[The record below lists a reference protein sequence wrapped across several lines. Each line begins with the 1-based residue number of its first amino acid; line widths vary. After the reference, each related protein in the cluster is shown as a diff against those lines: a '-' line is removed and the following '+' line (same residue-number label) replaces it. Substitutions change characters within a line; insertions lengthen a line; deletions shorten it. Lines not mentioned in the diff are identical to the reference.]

1 MRKTTVARCLLFLG
15 IAGLAGCANS
25 DYAQSRKTREGVTI
39 NGSQFAPAEENDQNA
54 FGRESDG
61 LSTNPKTKPS
71 KEDLGEAGKLC
82 SNKSSLTGDP
92 VGVDAFVNE
101 VVDVKFVL
109 EGVEKTLKGCDA
121 DGLESKRLGGRRV
134 VIVLER
140 PDGADGVIDFISSS
154 GNKVISK
161 TATKIIA
168 NTDTNGEVH
177 VRLYTGSMYSNN
189 NAMYYIN
196 AWQADVEM
204 AAIDVK
210 IKKLPQ
216 KSDGDFFEGSKD
228 TANDLTPPPGYSK
241 IESNKA
247 FVEIVNEDPLK
258 QELFV
263 KGRKRLRVK
272 LLGAETATSDAL
284 EPVDSEGICWK
295 FVSKRESSPEVLD
308 GNSASVD
315 RVMGSDSGDQAGC
328 SKTDTKGN
336 FWVEIS
342 TGAYYNERYFLNFF
356 HPKATPISYQIDTFI
371 APDTLGE
378 QGNDAEITTTVG
390 DSDKDKIDI
399 GGFDEGVFNE
409 KDTKTLIDNIFGKDS
424 SQEPRKSI
432 DEQCYL
438 SQDDCQKIC
447 TNEPK
452 PKCDEKPSF
461 VCRFVKQPNGTW
473 AIVRCDGTHVKADLD
488 GDCNC
493 DDADYKPD
501 LKCSLPSLPEDETCK
516 KGDCKGSG
524 KACLDNIN
532 VVLDKGKDGK
542 TIENK
547 GVDTDGDGKVD
558 VAPDECAAAN
568 PPSNCTTAEY
578 RFVWSD
584 DIKQHFYNQKLSTP
598 IGEEFPV
605 YVKARNK
612 ITSAPNPNEI
622 PGVTATLIRGSYPSN
637 DAMLRVGSK
646 DVENMAF
653 TIKAEKEETLNFW
666 SGKAF
671 GALYYI
677 QLRHNDV
684 LPANIPIATSNVINM
699 PCGEGDS
706 PDDSVLKEGGEAVTP
721 PSDMGKPD
729 PNLGHCTLFVDPDE
743 VEQVKNANGDALL
756 TMTTG
761 ALESNKSLTTSSI
774 ETPIARTLVLNAALV
789 CDRGSDRPSVVK
801 NVKTYWKLTRGKST
815 YNNGTLLSTVK
826 ATDYTGVASSQF
838 YAGTGYGA
846 TYYVSVFHPNA
857 TQDASCKKDCKT
869 RPAVFEIKVNDSK
882 GSIPGPSEKDDP
894 ILPGDT
900 TGTDK
905 DGNKGICC
913 NSDTVENHDK
923 NVKEGESPI
932 CDPNP
937 CTEEA
942 VNCNDAL
949 KRTYI
954 YCDKD
959 KGTETHG
966 EKPDVNKSLPTVACN
981 VADFPDC
988 LKDSGE
994 CRDFAGNVIGEDDG
1008 DPTKKFVAGCML
1020 LSFEG
1025 DDPLRSYI
1033 GTLQSVKVKLQ
1044 QRTLNGIESVADTV
1058 YVTANKAPEA
1068 DGAFTSDK
1076 QRTSSKH
1083 GTTVFFFKTGSVITS
1098 YKLSVS
1104 HPNYVDDTGLM
1115 IPVSK
1120 MLHIVDK
1127 SLLEAGKSDKNI
1139 LKLSTDASDN
1149 GDVFYYVLSND
1160 YNKCDNRF
1168 AYKEKPEAKT
1178 ACEIAQV
1185 PAAWK
1190 SVKFKNKDG
1199 SFSSIKQEMCQRN
1212 ASEGVAEVQVPNHT
1226 SRYMVY
1232 AVRFNGNTPM
1242 QYGCVDNLYLDK
1254 PVCEKVDRE
1263 VDGVVV
1269 LDKNGDPIKDDVCTS
1284 TLDVNVTME
1293 DIPKIIDDRY
1303 EIESLMDLGPLIE
1316 IPKGCKVENGK
1327 LVAPDQCVA
1336 GNSAGDINCFL
1347 CKIQGFY
1354 NYYIGQN
1361 PGEKIVSQIEKFFL
1375 PKELLENP
1383 GENEGCM
1390 SIYGFGNFVG
1400 NKDVLDESGKPKID
1414 DKTGKPI
1421 KENACKP
1428 NGSFYSD
1435 ISSTAHQ
1442 QCCIEKECFS
1452 FNPKNYDGGIFNSS
1466 GECRPAYNENTCT
1479 NCMEHFKGK
1488 DITVKRIYKNSD
1500 CICGKVYHWTAGKDR
1515 CDTCFKFGD
1524 KARVLLVS
1532 LLTKLVNKAFT
1543 KVALEDNMC
1552 KLIDSVQFIKLK
1564 GTIDFDRK
1572 AGLNN
1577 MATTLRFTGGQLPY
1591 LNEDIDIGPTVK
1603 GTATGASLGTD
1614 TVIIPSMALQLSY
1627 GQLVMSLIGRLLPE
1641 GAIDEKTYEIE
1652 LGSIVKCSTLFG
1664 LKNGL
1669 KIPLTSIKI
1678 DASVIDA
1685 LCATALKGLDTK
1697 INGLAEQQYLS
1708 LHMNLAGSGKLTSSA
1723 STCDDGQGL
1732 CAHGIENGLWSGR
1745 GKLKSTEVAMSGLWV
1760 AAKEGRTMPELSY
1773 GDKSVEEFMAEHSV
1787 CRKLLSEAESEPLG
1801 DYPTNKDCLG
1811 GSFDNPNARIS
1822 NHKCSDEKCNQL
1834 GIVVCKD
1841 KQLNALYAN
1850 ASAAEII
1857 KAANDDCKPHAS
1869 DQKDECKMNPEI
1881 VNWGKGVTNEECIK
1895 SYTDACKDNP
1905 SIVVVENGTDV
1916 NYNTEACECEA
1927 DSSCKEG
1934 DGTVCVVDGD
1944 VTYKC
1949 TKSQLSQC
1957 INKACT
1963 GQCNEPGC
1971 IMNSEVKA
1979 CKDTEDSE
1987 VVEKP
1992 QQAVAIWD
2000 FSGIAKTS
2008 EILTKMEHPKN
2019 TEGNDETGL
2028 TLSYSNPDC
2037 GEDNPKAATLKLV
2050 QGKDGK
2056 LGAVGT
2062 DAFVSHC
2069 DSNMKEDYRA
2079 GTFVI
2084 KGSITGKMITKV
2096 TFNVMGA
2103 GREISY
2109 GKGSAPSESSTKF
2122 ISSDTL
2128 WENKEVVFETP
2139 VSSLDMHIAPIGNGD
2154 VGMKAMRLDDI
2165 IVYAQ

>member
-1 MRKTTVARCLLFLG
+1 MRKTTVARGLLFLG

-39 NGSQFAPAEENDQNA
+39 NGSQFAPAEVNDQNA

-61 LSTNPKTKPS
+61 LSSNPKTKPS

-82 SNKSSLTGDP
+82 ADKSSLTGDP
-92 VGVDAFVNE
+92 DKVEAFVNE

-109 EGVEKTLKGCDA
+109 KGVEKSVGCDTNEPE
-121 DGLESKRLGGRRV
+121 GLQGVRV

-140 PDGADGVIDFISSS
+140 PEGADGVIDIVDSDL
-154 GNKVISK
+154 NPVEKK
-161 TATKIIA
+161 TATKIVTE
-168 NTDTNGEVH
+168 TDTNGEVH
-177 VRLYTGSMYSNN
+177 VRLYTGSMYSK

-228 TANDLTPPPGYSK
+228 TANDLTPPPGYSD
-241 IESNKA
+241 IVSGKA

-263 KGRKRLRVK
+263 GGKKRLRVK
-272 LLGAETATSDAL
+272 LLGAAEATSKTFSEAAN
-284 EPVDSEGICWK
+284 EGICWK
-295 FVSKRESSPEVLD
+295 FVSKRVKSSGNLE
-308 GNSASVD
+308 GNSARAVE
-315 RVMGSDSGDQAGC
+315 VMDGEIKDQAGC
-328 SKTDTKGN
+328 SKTDATGA

-356 HPKATPISYQIDTFI
+356 HPKATPVSYQIDTFI

-378 QGNDAEITTTVG
+378 QGNDAEITTAVG
-390 DSDKDKIDI
+390 GKDKFEN
-399 GGFDEGVFNE
+399 FDKGEFNAE
-409 KDTKTLIDNIFGKDS
+409 DTKSLIDKIFGTDGCS
-424 SQEPRKSI
+424 EPVRSI
-432 DEQCYL
+432 YEQCYDPQCTFNCL
-438 SQDDCQKIC
+438 DGLGEAKCPENGFIC
-447 TNEPK
+447 TFKKNP
-452 PKCDEKPSF
+452 D
-461 VCRFVKQPNGTW
+461 GTW
-473 AIVRCDGTHVKADLD
+473 SIIGKDDKPVKADLD

-493 DDADYKPD
+493 NDADYKPD
-501 LKCSLPSLPEDETCK
+501 LKCSLPEKVTCSD
-516 KGDCKGSG
+516 GVCKGSG

-532 VVLDKGKDGK
+532 VVLDKGKDKDGNDA
-542 TIENK
+542 IVNK

-558 VAPDECAAAN
+558 VAPDECALTPHPASCDAD
-568 PPSNCTTAEY
+568 Y

-584 DIKQHFYNQKLSTP
+584 DVQQHFYNQKLSTP

-605 YVKARNK
+605 YVKTRDK
-612 ITSAPNPNEI
+612 TTSATNTSNVT
-622 PGVTATLIRGSYPSN
+622 GVTATLKRGSYPSN
-637 DAMLRVGSK
+637 DAMLRLGSK

-653 TIKAEKEETLNFW
+653 SIDNGEPAPINFW

-677 QLRHNDV
+677 QLRHDEV
-684 LPANIPIATSNVINM
+684 MPANIPIATSNVINM
-699 PCGEGDS
+699 PSGEGDS
-706 PDDSVLKEGGEAVTP
+706 PDDSVLKDGGEAVTP

-743 VEQVKNANGDALL
+743 VEKVKNSNGEALL
-756 TMTTG
+756 SMTER

-789 CDRGSDRPSVVK
+789 CNRGTDHPSVVK

-857 TQDASCKKDCKT
+857 TQDASCKKDCKV

-913 NSDTVENHDK
+913 NTDNA
-923 NVKEGESPI
+923 ESLGV
-932 CDPNP
+932 CKPNP

-966 EKPDVNKSLPTVACN
+966 EKPDVNKSLPTVACD
-981 VADFPDC
+981 VAKYPAC
-988 LKDSGE
+988 LKDTGE
-994 CRDFAGNVIGEDDG
+994 CRDFAGNLVGEG
-1008 DPTKKFVAGCML
+1008 KKEDKFIAGCML

-1044 QRTLNGIESVADTV
+1044 QRTPNGIESVADTV
-1058 YVTANKAPEA
+1058 YVTVNKAPEA

-1104 HPNYVDDTGLM
+1104 HPNYIDDTGLM

-1488 DITVKRIYKNSD
+1488 YITVKRIYKNSD

-1524 KARVLLVS
+1524 KARNLLVS

-1801 DYPTNKDCLG
+1801 NYPTNKDCLG

-2109 GKGSAPSESSTKF
+2109 GKGSAPSESSTTF

-2128 WENKEVVFETP
+2128 WENKEVVFEKPEST
-2139 VSSLDMHIAPIGNGD
+2139 LNMHIAPIGNGD

>member
-1 MRKTTVARCLLFLG
+1 MRKTTVARGLLFLG

-109 EGVEKTLKGCDA
+109 EGVEKTLKGCDSE
-121 DGLESKRLGGRRV
+121 DLKSKPLAGRRV

-140 PDGADGVIDFISSS
+140 PDGADGVIDFISDP

-168 NTDTNGEVH
+168 NTDKNGEVH
-177 VRLYTGSMYSNN
+177 VRLYTGSMYSKNP
-189 NAMYYIN
+189 MYYIN

-204 AAIDVK
+204 AAIEVN

-263 KGRKRLRVK
+263 DGRKRLRVK

-295 FVSKRESSPEVLD
+295 FVSKRESSPGVLD
-308 GNSASVD
+308 GNLASVEK
-315 RVMGSDSGDQAGC
+315 VMGSDGGDQAGC
-328 SKTDTKGN
+328 SNTDANGN

-390 DSDKDKIDI
+390 GKDKIDS
-399 GGFDEGVFNE
+399 FDQGEFSE
-409 KDTKTLIDNIFGKDS
+409 KETKDLIDKIFGTDACT
-424 SQEPRKSI
+424 EPVRSI
-432 DEQCYL
+432 YEQCYDPQCTFNCKNGL
-438 SQDDCQKIC
+438 GTADCSKSDFKC
-447 TNEPK
+447 T
-452 PKCDEKPSF
+452 
-461 VCRFVKQPNGTW
+461 FVKNPDGTW
-473 AIVRCDGTHVKADLD
+473 SIIDENKNHVKADLD

-493 DDADYKPD
+493 NDANYTPD
-501 LKCSLPSLPEDETCK
+501 LKCSLPESVKCGEDVCK
-516 KGDCKGSG
+516 SSG

-532 VVLDKGKDGK
+532 VVLDKGKDDKGND
-542 TIENK
+542 TIVNK

-558 VAPDECAAAN
+558 VAPDECAATDPL
-568 PPSNCTTAEY
+568 PPECKSEY

-637 DAMLRVGSK
+637 DAMLRLGSK

-653 TIKAEKEETLNFW
+653 SIDAGKEATLNFW

-677 QLRHNDV
+677 QLRHDDV
-684 LPANIPIATSNVINM
+684 MPANIPIATSNVINM
-699 PCGEGDS
+699 PSGEGDS

-913 NSDTVENHDK
+913 NTANA
-923 NVKEGESPI
+923 ESLGV

-1127 SLLEAGKSDKNI
+1127 SLLETKPADINLI
-1139 LKLSTDASDN
+1139 RLSVDGAETD
-1149 GDVFYYVLSND
+1149 GDVEKKVVYHVISSD
-1160 YNKCDNRF
+1160 YNKCDSKF
-1168 AYKEKPEAKT
+1168 ALNTRDGVQKNCEA
-1178 ACEIAQV
+1178 AQGPTSWSDPKKNNGVQKKSMCAVDGDLSTSMTVNV
-1185 PAAWK
+1185 PD
-1190 SVKFKNKDG
+1190 S
-1199 SFSSIKQEMCQRN
+1199 Q
-1212 ASEGVAEVQVPNHT
+1212 
-1226 SRYMVY
+1226 SRYMAY
-1232 AVRFNGNTPM
+1232 AVQYNSKGTPIK
-1242 QYGCVDNLYLDK
+1242 YGCVDNQYLNPRK
-1254 PVCEKVDRE
+1254 CTEE
-1263 VDGVVV
+1263 G
-1269 LDKNGDPIKDDVCTS
+1269 KDDDGNDICEEYTAELGI
-1284 TLDVNVTME
+1284 TIPLN
-1293 DIPKIIDDRY
+1293 DIPYVLRPEYNIKSLID
-1303 EIESLMDLGPLIE
+1303 IGPLIE
-1316 IPKGCKVENGK
+1316 VPDSCDPKNDKSIGCVLRQIKNLYNQYLSDDPGEKVLFALEKYFFPVEMFDDVFSAEQLSSVDKKTDGCLGVKGFGKTSSGCKDANGNLVADLRTTATMKCCDKDGKTESACKDPDVKDKTCKDPRYAYSTPFYGSSSCACAKIYHYTAGQSEKCPTCNKLGGK
-1327 LVAPDQCVA
+1327 LRPLVLKGLKALINSGFKKANLEDNLCKVVDSIQYIELQGNA
-1336 GNSAGDINCFL
+1336 SFNTKNGNSAIGVTMLFNGV
-1347 CKIQGFY
+1347 KIPY
-1354 NYYIGQN
+1354 AN
-1361 PGEKIVSQIEKFFL
+1361 IEATF
-1375 PKELLENP
+1375 
-1383 GENEGCM
+1383 EG
-1390 SIYGFGNFVG
+1390 GRV
-1400 NKDVLDESGKPKID
+1400 
-1414 DKTGKPI
+1414 I
-1421 KENACKP
+1421 K
-1428 NGSFYSD
+1428 G
-1435 ISSTAHQ
+1435 TTQ
-1442 QCCIEKECFS
+1442 
-1452 FNPKNYDGGIFNSS
+1452 
-1466 GECRPAYNENTCT
+1466 
-1479 NCMEHFKGK
+1479 
-1488 DITVKRIYKNSD
+1488 
-1500 CICGKVYHWTAGKDR
+1500 
-1515 CDTCFKFGD
+1515 
-1524 KARVLLVS
+1524 KA
-1532 LLTKLVNKAFT
+1532 LLTPETNSLMIP
-1543 KVALEDNMC
+1543 DM
-1552 KLIDSVQFIKLK
+1552 
-1564 GTIDFDRK
+1564 
-1572 AGLNN
+1572 GL
-1577 MATTLRFTGGQLPY
+1577 T
-1591 LNEDIDIGPTVK
+1591 
-1603 GTATGASLGTD
+1603 
-1614 TVIIPSMALQLSY
+1614 LSY
-1627 GQLVMSLIGRLLPE
+1627 GELVLDIFGKLIPDAVEDGKLKLNGIINCGKLLGIKESGIKIP
-1641 GAIDEKTYEIE
+1641 IVNMTITPDEINFVC
-1652 LGSIVKCSTLFG
+1652 GIG
-1664 LKNGL
+1664 LKF
-1669 KIPLTSIKI
+1669 
-1678 DASVIDA
+1678 
-1685 LCATALKGLDTK
+1685 LDDK
-1697 INGLAEQQYLS
+1697 VVDFAEQQFINTNLNLS
-1708 LHMNLAGSGKLTSSA
+1708 GSAELAN
-1723 STCDDGQGL
+1723 DGCSDSVNGACYSDSL
-1732 CAHGIENGLWSGR
+1732 KNGLWSGK
-1745 GKLKSTEVAMSGLWV
+1745 GSMSGKQ
-1760 AAKEGRTMPELSY
+1760 AAITGVWAAGKTKDSVPELTY
-1773 GDKSVEEFMAEHSV
+1773 GDKTLDAYMAEHSV
-1787 CRKLLSEAESEPLG
+1787 CRKVLSKDEDKIET
-1801 DYPTNKDCLG
+1801 TNQACLG
-1811 GSFDNPNARIS
+1811 GSFDNPAGRVS
-1822 NHKCSDEKCNQL
+1822 NNKCSNDACKGQD
-1834 GIVVCKD
+1834 GIVVCTKEGAF
-1841 KQLNALYAN
+1841 NALYAS

-1857 KAANDDCKPHAS
+1857 KAANKACLGKTQGP
-1869 DQKDECKMNPEI
+1869 CTTNPEI
-1881 VNWGKGVTNEECIK
+1881 INGGNGLTNEDCIDHY
-1895 SYTDACKDNP
+1895 SEYEEQCKNNP
-1905 SIVVVENGTDV
+1905 SIAVGADETGKIDYIVANCCDLLDDDQSKCSSSTHDCVLDKTDG
-1916 NYNTEACECEA
+1916 NTYLCDKNWKQTC
-1927 DSSCKEG
+1927 STRLCS
-1934 DGTVCVVDGD
+1934 
-1944 VTYKC
+1944 
-1949 TKSQLSQC
+1949 
-1957 INKACT
+1957 
-1963 GQCNEPGC
+1963 GQCNTPAC
-1971 IMNSEVKA
+1971 VMNSEVTN
-1979 CKDTEDSE
+1979 CKDVDDSGNE
-1987 VVEKP
+1987 VVAPKP
-1992 QQAVAIWD
+1992 AVIVASWRFD
-2000 FSGIAKTS
+2000 GVSKTNKLD
-2008 EILTKMEHPKN
+2008 EAMENATYEGAN
-2019 TEGNDETGL
+2019 TG
-2028 TLSYSNPDC
+2028 
-2037 GEDNPKAATLKLV
+2037 TLKLTFENPCTEKASYKLV
-2050 QGKDGK
+2050 TGSDGA
-2056 LGAVGT
+2056 LGAIGT
-2062 DAFVSHC
+2062 DANASDC
-2069 DSNMKEDYRA
+2069 KQSSDLK
-2079 GTFVI
+2079 
-2084 KGSITGKMITKV
+2084 KGYLKISGNVDKMEITRV
-2096 TFNVMGA
+2096 TFNVMGV
-2103 GREISY
+2103 GRKIVFGEGDKIEQTSNLTATSDAAWQNMSIDIED
-2109 GKGSAPSESSTKF
+2109 GKN
-2122 ISSDTL
+2122 L
-2128 WENKEVVFETP
+2128 NVY
-2139 VSSLDMHIAPIGNGD
+2139 IAPAFD
-2154 VGMKAMRLDDI
+2154 TKTQETFDKLMRIDDI
-2165 IVYAQ
+2165 VIYARESTTEPTPTPTPTPTPAEEGDNEPVGY

>member
-1 MRKTTVARCLLFLG
+1 MRKTTVARGLLFLG

-109 EGVEKTLKGCDA
+109 EGVEKTLKGCDSEE
-121 DGLESKRLGGRRV
+121 LKSRPLGGRRV

-140 PDGADGVIDFISSS
+140 PDGADGVIDFISDP

-177 VRLYTGSMYSNN
+177 VRLYTGSMYSKNP
-189 NAMYYIN
+189 MYYIN

-204 AAIDVK
+204 AAIEVN
-210 IKKLPQ
+210 INKLPQ

-263 KGRKRLRVK
+263 DGRKRLRVK

-295 FVSKRESSPEVLD
+295 FVSKRESSPGVLD

-315 RVMGSDSGDQAGC
+315 KVMGSDSGDQAGC

-390 DSDKDKIDI
+390 GKDKIDS
-399 GGFDEGVFNE
+399 FDQGEFSE
-409 KDTKTLIDNIFGKDS
+409 KETKDLIDKIFGTDACT
-424 SQEPRKSI
+424 EPVRSI
-432 DEQCYL
+432 YEQCYDPQCTFNCKNGL
-438 SQDDCQKIC
+438 GTADCSKSDFKC
-447 TNEPK
+447 T
-452 PKCDEKPSF
+452 
-461 VCRFVKQPNGTW
+461 FVKNPDGTW
-473 AIVRCDGTHVKADLD
+473 SIIDENKNHVKADLD

-501 LKCSLPSLPEDETCK
+501 LKCSLPSLSEDKTCK
-516 KGDCKGSG
+516 KGDCKSSG
-524 KACLDNIN
+524 KPCLDNIN
-532 VVLDKGKDGK
+532 VVLDKGKDDKGND
-542 TIENK
+542 TIVNK

-558 VAPDECAAAN
+558 VAPDECAATDPL
-568 PPSNCTTAEY
+568 PPECKSEY

-584 DIKQHFYNQKLSTP
+584 DSKQHFYNQKLSTP

-653 TIKAEKEETLNFW
+653 TIDAGKEATLNFW

-677 QLRHNDV
+677 QLRHKDV
-684 LPANIPIATSNVINM
+684 MPANIPIATSNVINM
-699 PCGEGDS
+699 PSGEGDS
-706 PDDSVLKEGGEAVTP
+706 PDDSVLKDGGEAVTP

-756 TMTTG
+756 TMTDE
-761 ALESNKSLTTSSI
+761 ALKNNQSLTTSSI

-913 NSDTVENHDK
+913 NTANA
-923 NVKEGESPI
+923 ESLGV

-1127 SLLEAGKSDKNI
+1127 SLLETKPADINLI
-1139 LKLSTDASDN
+1139 RLSVDGAETD
-1149 GDVFYYVLSND
+1149 GDVEKKVVYHVISSD
-1160 YNKCDNRF
+1160 YNKCDSKF
-1168 AYKEKPEAKT
+1168 ALNTRDGVQKNCEA
-1178 ACEIAQV
+1178 AQGPTSWSDPKKNNGVQKKSMCAVDGDLSTSMTVNV
-1185 PAAWK
+1185 PD
-1190 SVKFKNKDG
+1190 S
-1199 SFSSIKQEMCQRN
+1199 Q
-1212 ASEGVAEVQVPNHT
+1212 
-1226 SRYMVY
+1226 SRYMAY
-1232 AVRFNGNTPM
+1232 AVQYNSKGTPIK
-1242 QYGCVDNLYLDK
+1242 YGCVDNQYLNPRK
-1254 PVCEKVDRE
+1254 CTEE
-1263 VDGVVV
+1263 G
-1269 LDKNGDPIKDDVCTS
+1269 KDDDGNDICEEYTAE
-1284 TLDVNVTME
+1284 LDITIPLN
-1293 DIPKIIDDRY
+1293 DIPYVLRPEYNIKSLID
-1303 EIESLMDLGPLIE
+1303 IGPLIE
-1316 IPKGCKVENGK
+1316 VPDSCDPKNDKSIGCVLRQIKN
-1327 LVAPDQCVA
+1327 L
-1336 GNSAGDINCFL
+1336 
-1347 CKIQGFY
+1347 Y
-1354 NYYIGQN
+1354 NQYLSDD
-1361 PGEKIVSQIEKFFL
+1361 PGEKVLFALEKYFFPVEMFDDVFSAEQL
-1375 PKELLENP
+1375 SSVDKKTD
-1383 GENEGCM
+1383 GCLGVK
-1390 SIYGFGNFVG
+1390 GFGKTSSGCKDANG
-1400 NKDVLDESGKPKID
+1400 NLVADLQTTAVIKCCGEK
-1414 DKTGKPI
+1414 KT
-1421 KENACKP
+1421 ENACKKP
-1428 NGSFYSD
+1428 DS
-1435 ISSTAHQ
+1435 Q
-1442 QCCIEKECFS
+1442 K
-1452 FNPKNYDGGIFNSS
+1452 
-1466 GECRPAYNENTCT
+1466 NTCSET
-1479 NCMEHFKGK
+1479 GYLNSTPFYGSSSCACAK
-1488 DITVKRIYKNSD
+1488 IYH
-1500 CICGKVYHWTAGKDR
+1500 YTAGQSEK
-1515 CDTCFKFGD
+1515 CPTCNKLGGKLRPLVLKGLKALINSGFK
-1524 KARVLLVS
+1524 KA
-1532 LLTKLVNKAFT
+1532 N
-1543 KVALEDNMC
+1543 LEDNLC
-1552 KLIDSVQFIKLK
+1552 KVVDSIQYIELQGNASFNTKNGNSAIGVTMLFNGVKIPYANIEATFEGGRVIK
-1564 GTIDFDRK
+1564 GTTQK
-1572 AGLNN
+1572 ALLTPETNSLMIPDMGL
-1577 MATTLRFTGGQLPY
+1577 T
-1591 LNEDIDIGPTVK
+1591 
-1603 GTATGASLGTD
+1603 
-1614 TVIIPSMALQLSY
+1614 LSY
-1627 GQLVMSLIGRLLPE
+1627 GELVLDIFGKLVPGAVEDGKLKLNGIINCGKLLGIKESGIKIP
-1641 GAIDEKTYEIE
+1641 IVNMTITPDEINFVC
-1652 LGSIVKCSTLFG
+1652 GIG
-1664 LKNGL
+1664 LKF
-1669 KIPLTSIKI
+1669 
-1678 DASVIDA
+1678 
-1685 LCATALKGLDTK
+1685 LDDK
-1697 INGLAEQQYLS
+1697 VVDFAEQQFINTNLNLS
-1708 LHMNLAGSGKLTSSA
+1708 GSAELAN
-1723 STCDDGQGL
+1723 DGCSDSVNGACYSDSL
-1732 CAHGIENGLWSGR
+1732 KNGLWSGK
-1745 GKLKSTEVAMSGLWV
+1745 GSMSGKQ
-1760 AAKEGRTMPELSY
+1760 AAITGVWAAGKTKDSVPELTY
-1773 GDKSVEEFMAEHSV
+1773 GDKTLDAYMAEHSV
-1787 CRKLLSEAESEPLG
+1787 CRKVLSKDEDKIET
-1801 DYPTNKDCLG
+1801 TNQACLG
-1811 GSFDNPNARIS
+1811 GSFDNPAGRVS
-1822 NHKCSDEKCNQL
+1822 NNKCSNDACKGQD
-1834 GIVVCKD
+1834 GIVVCTKEGAF
-1841 KQLNALYAN
+1841 NALYAS

-1857 KAANDDCKPHAS
+1857 KAANKACLGKTQGP
-1869 DQKDECKMNPEI
+1869 CTTNPEI
-1881 VNWGKGVTNEECIK
+1881 INGGNGLTNEDCIDHYNDYK
-1895 SYTDACKDNP
+1895 EQCDSNP
-1905 SIVVVENGTDV
+1905 SIAVGADETGKIDYIVANCCDLLGDDQSKCSSSTHDCVPDNTDG
-1916 NYNTEACECEA
+1916 NTYLCDKNWKQTC
-1927 DSSCKEG
+1927 STRLCS
-1934 DGTVCVVDGD
+1934 
-1944 VTYKC
+1944 
-1949 TKSQLSQC
+1949 
-1957 INKACT
+1957 
-1963 GQCNEPGC
+1963 GQCNTPAC
-1971 IMNSEVKA
+1971 VMNSEVTN
-1979 CKDTEDSE
+1979 CKDVDDSGNE
-1987 VVEKP
+1987 VVAPKP
-1992 QQAVAIWD
+1992 AVIVASWKFD
-2000 FSGIAKTS
+2000 GVSKTN
-2008 EILTKMEHPKN
+2008 ELDKAMEN
-2019 TEGNDETGL
+2019 ATYEGAQTG
-2028 TLSYSNPDC
+2028 
-2037 GEDNPKAATLKLV
+2037 TLKLTFEKPCNEKASYKLV
-2050 QGKDGK
+2050 TGSDGA
-2056 LGAVGT
+2056 LGAIGT
-2062 DAFVSHC
+2062 DANASDC
-2069 DSNMKEDYRA
+2069 KQSSDLK
-2079 GTFVI
+2079 
-2084 KGSITGKMITKV
+2084 KGYLKISGNVDKMEITRV
-2096 TFNVMGA
+2096 TFNVMGV
-2103 GREISY
+2103 GRKIVFGEGDEIDQKSNLTATSDAAWQNMSIDIED
-2109 GKGSAPSESSTKF
+2109 GKNLNVYIAPAFDTKTQETFDKLMRIDDIVIYARESTTEPESAPKP
-2122 ISSDTL
+2122 
-2128 WENKEVVFETP
+2128 TP
-2139 VSSLDMHIAPIGNGD
+2139 EEEGD
-2154 VGMKAMRLDDI
+2154 NEPVG
-2165 IVYAQ
+2165 Y

>member
-1 MRKTTVARCLLFLG
+1 MRKTTVARGLLFLG

-61 LSTNPKTKPS
+61 LSSNPKTKPS

-82 SNKSSLTGDP
+82 ADKSSLTGDP
-92 VGVDAFVNE
+92 DKVEAFVNE

-109 EGVEKTLKGCDA
+109 KGVEKSVGCDTNEPE
-121 DGLESKRLGGRRV
+121 GLQGVRV

-140 PDGADGVIDFISSS
+140 PEGADGVIDIVDSDL
-154 GNKVISK
+154 NPVDKK
-161 TATKIIA
+161 TPTKIIA
-168 NTDTNGEVH
+168 NTDKNGEVH

-189 NAMYYIN
+189 PMYYIN

-228 TANDLTPPPGYSK
+228 TANDLTPPPGYSD
-241 IESNKA
+241 ITSNKA
-247 FVEIVNEDPLK
+247 FVQIVNEDPLK

-263 KGRKRLRVK
+263 DGKKRLRVK
-272 LLGAETATSDAL
+272 LLGSAGATS
-284 EPVDSEGICWK
+284 EEFSEAPNEGVCWK
-295 FVSKRESSPEVLD
+295 FVSKRVKSSGSLD
-308 GNSASVD
+308 GKSA
-315 RVMGSDSGDQAGC
+315 RAIGVMNGEIKDQAGC
-328 SKTDTKGN
+328 SKTDATGA

-342 TGAYYNERYFLNFF
+342 TGDYYNERYFLNFF
-356 HPKATPISYQIDTFI
+356 HPKATPLSYQIDTFV

-378 QGNDAEITTTVG
+378 QGNDAEITTTVSKDIDDPG
-390 DSDKDKIDI
+390 GKFDSGKFDETDTKSLIDKI
-399 GGFDEGVFNE
+399 
-409 KDTKTLIDNIFGKDS
+409 FGTDGCS
-424 SQEPRKSI
+424 EPVRSI
-432 DEQCYL
+432 YEQCYDPQCTFNCL
-438 SQDDCQKIC
+438 DGQGTAKCPENGFIC
-447 TNEPK
+447 TF
-452 PKCDEKPSF
+452 EKNPD
-461 VCRFVKQPNGTW
+461 GTW
-473 AIVRCDGTHVKADLD
+473 SIIGKDDKPVKADLD

-493 DDADYKPD
+493 NDTKYTPD
-501 LKCSLPSLPEDETCK
+501 LKCSLPESATCSE
-516 KGDCKGSG
+516 GVCKGSG

-532 VVLDKGKDGK
+532 VVLDKGKDKDGNDA
-542 TIENK
+542 IVNK

-558 VAPDECAAAN
+558 VAPDECITD
-568 PPSNCTTAEY
+568 PTLPGCKSGY

-584 DIKQHFYNQKLSTP
+584 DIKQHFYNRKLSTP

-605 YVKARNK
+605 YVKARDK
-612 ITSAPNPNEI
+612 ITSEPNKSNVT
-622 PGVTATLIRGSYPSN
+622 GVTATLIRGSYPSN

-653 TIKAEKEETLNFW
+653 SIDPGKEATLNFW

-677 QLRHNDV
+677 QLRHDDV
-684 LPANIPIATSNVINM
+684 MPANIPIATSNVINM
-699 PCGEGDS
+699 PSGEGDS

-743 VEQVKNANGDALL
+743 VEKVKNSNGDALL
-756 TMTTG
+756 AMTG
-761 ALESNKSLTTSSI
+761 EALKNNQSLATSSI

-789 CDRGSDRPSVVK
+789 CARGSDRPSIVK

-913 NSDTVENHDK
+913 NTANA
-923 NVKEGESPI
+923 ESLGV

-966 EKPDVNKSLPTVACN
+966 EKPDVNKSLPTVACD
-981 VADFPDC
+981 VAKYPAC
-988 LKDSGE
+988 LKDTGE
-994 CRDFAGNVIGEDDG
+994 CRDFAGNLVGEG
-1008 DPTKKFVAGCML
+1008 KKEDKFIAGCML

-1044 QRTLNGIESVADTV
+1044 QRTPNGIESVADTV

-1178 ACEIAQV
+1178 ACEVAQV
-1185 PAAWK
+1185 PAGWK
-1190 SVKFKNKDG
+1190 SVKFEKEDG
-1199 SFSSIKQEMCQRN
+1199 KYYSIKQEMCQRN

-1269 LDKNGDPIKDDVCTS
+1269 KDEVCTS

-1442 QCCIEKECFS
+1442 QCCIEKDCIS
-1452 FNPKNYDGGIFNSS
+1452 FNPTNYDGGIFNSS
-1466 GECRPAYNENTCT
+1466 GECRPAYNWNTCT
-1479 NCMEHFKGK
+1479 NCK
-1488 DITVKRIYKNSD
+1488 DPYRDKVITVKRIYKNSD

-1524 KARVLLVS
+1524 KARALLVS

-1801 DYPTNKDCLG
+1801 NYPTNKDCLG

-1841 KQLNALYAN
+1841 NQLNALYAN

-1857 KAANDDCKPHAS
+1857 KAANDACKPHAS
-1869 DQKDECKMNPEI
+1869 SQKDACKMNPEI

-1905 SIVVVENGTDV
+1905 SIVVVENGTNV
-1916 NYNTEACECEA
+1916 NYNTEACECKA
-1927 DSSCKEG
+1927 DSTCKEG

-1949 TKSQLSQC
+1949 TKSQLSEC

-1979 CKDTEDSE
+1979 CKDTEDSTE

-2008 EILTKMEHPKN
+2008 EIVDKMVHPKN

-2056 LGAVGT
+2056 LGALGT
-2062 DAFVSHC
+2062 DAFVSQC
-2069 DSNMKEDYRA
+2069 DSAMKEDYRA

-2084 KGSITGKMITKV
+2084 TGEITDKKITKV

-2103 GREISY
+2103 GREISF
-2109 GKGSAPSESSTKF
+2109 GKGSAPSKSSTKF

-2128 WENKEVVFETP
+2128 WENKELVFETP

>member
-1 MRKTTVARCLLFLG
+1 MRKTTVARGLLFLG

-109 EGVEKTLKGCDA
+109 EGVEKTLKGCDSE
-121 DGLESKRLGGRRV
+121 DLKSKPLAGRRV

-140 PDGADGVIDFISSS
+140 PDGADGVIDFISDP

-168 NTDTNGEVH
+168 NTDKNGEVH
-177 VRLYTGSMYSNN
+177 VRLYTGSMYSKNDN

-263 KGRKRLRVK
+263 DGRKRLRVK

-295 FVSKRESSPEVLD
+295 FVSKRESSPGVLD

-315 RVMGSDSGDQAGC
+315 KVMGSDSGDQAGC

-390 DSDKDKIDI
+390 DSDKIDI
-399 GGFDEGVFNE
+399 GGFDEGEFNE
-409 KDTKTLIDNIFGKDS
+409 DDTKTLIDNIFGTDACT
-424 SQEPRKSI
+424 EPVRSI
-432 DEQCYL
+432 YEQCYDP
-438 SQDDCQKIC
+438 QCTFDCKDGQGTADCSKSDFKC
-447 TNEPK
+447 T
-452 PKCDEKPSF
+452 
-461 VCRFVKQPNGTW
+461 FVKNPDGTW
-473 AIVRCDGTHVKADLD
+473 SIIDENKNHVKADLD

-493 DDADYKPD
+493 NDANYTPD
-501 LKCSLPSLPEDETCK
+501 LKCSLPESVKCGEDVCK
-516 KGDCKGSG
+516 SSG
-524 KACLDNIN
+524 KACLDDIN
-532 VVLDKGKDGK
+532 VVLDKGKDDKGND
-542 TIENK
+542 TIVNK

-558 VAPDECAAAN
+558 VAPDECAATDPL
-568 PPSNCTTAEY
+568 PPECKSEY

-637 DAMLRVGSK
+637 DAMLRLGSK

-653 TIKAEKEETLNFW
+653 SIDAGKEATLNFW

-677 QLRHNDV
+677 QLRHDDV
-684 LPANIPIATSNVINM
+684 MPANIPIATSNVINM
-699 PCGEGDS
+699 PSGEGDS

-756 TMTTG
+756 TMTDE
-761 ALESNKSLTTSSI
+761 ALKNNQSLTTSSI

-913 NSDTVENHDK
+913 NTANA
-923 NVKEGESPI
+923 ESLGV

-1127 SLLEAGKSDKNI
+1127 SLLETKPADINLI
-1139 LKLSTDASDN
+1139 RLSVDGAETD
-1149 GDVFYYVLSND
+1149 GDVEKKVVYHVISSD
-1160 YNKCDNRF
+1160 YNKCDSKF
-1168 AYKEKPEAKT
+1168 ALNTRDGVQKNCEA
-1178 ACEIAQV
+1178 AQGPTSWSDPKKNNGVQKKSMCAVDGDLSTSMTVNV
-1185 PAAWK
+1185 PD
-1190 SVKFKNKDG
+1190 S
-1199 SFSSIKQEMCQRN
+1199 Q
-1212 ASEGVAEVQVPNHT
+1212 
-1226 SRYMVY
+1226 SRYMAY
-1232 AVRFNGNTPM
+1232 AVQYNSKGTPIK
-1242 QYGCVDNLYLDK
+1242 YGCVDNQYLNPRK
-1254 PVCEKVDRE
+1254 CTEE
-1263 VDGVVV
+1263 G
-1269 LDKNGDPIKDDVCTS
+1269 KDDDGNDICKKYTAE
-1284 TLDVNVTME
+1284 LDITIPLN
-1293 DIPKIIDDRY
+1293 DIPYVLRPEYNIKSLID
-1303 EIESLMDLGPLIE
+1303 IGPLIE
-1316 IPKGCKVENGK
+1316 VPDSCDPKNDKSIGCVLRQIKNLYNQYLSDDPGEKVLFALEKYFFPVEMFDDVFSAEQLSSVDKKTDGCLGVKGFGKTSSGCKDANGNLVADLRTTATMKCCDKDGKTESACKDPDVKDKTCKDPRYAYSTPFYGSSSCACAKIYHYTAGQSEKCPTCNKLGGK
-1327 LVAPDQCVA
+1327 LRPLVLKGLKALINSGFKKANLEDNLCKVVDSIQYIELQGNA
-1336 GNSAGDINCFL
+1336 SFNTKNGNSAIGVTMLFNGV
-1347 CKIQGFY
+1347 KIPY
-1354 NYYIGQN
+1354 AN
-1361 PGEKIVSQIEKFFL
+1361 IEATF
-1375 PKELLENP
+1375 
-1383 GENEGCM
+1383 EG
-1390 SIYGFGNFVG
+1390 GRV
-1400 NKDVLDESGKPKID
+1400 
-1414 DKTGKPI
+1414 I
-1421 KENACKP
+1421 K
-1428 NGSFYSD
+1428 G
-1435 ISSTAHQ
+1435 TTQ
-1442 QCCIEKECFS
+1442 
-1452 FNPKNYDGGIFNSS
+1452 
-1466 GECRPAYNENTCT
+1466 
-1479 NCMEHFKGK
+1479 
-1488 DITVKRIYKNSD
+1488 
-1500 CICGKVYHWTAGKDR
+1500 
-1515 CDTCFKFGD
+1515 
-1524 KARVLLVS
+1524 KA
-1532 LLTKLVNKAFT
+1532 LLTPETNSLMIP
-1543 KVALEDNMC
+1543 DM
-1552 KLIDSVQFIKLK
+1552 
-1564 GTIDFDRK
+1564 
-1572 AGLNN
+1572 GL
-1577 MATTLRFTGGQLPY
+1577 T
-1591 LNEDIDIGPTVK
+1591 
-1603 GTATGASLGTD
+1603 
-1614 TVIIPSMALQLSY
+1614 LSY
-1627 GQLVMSLIGRLLPE
+1627 GELVLDIFGKLIPDAVEDGKLKLNGIINCGKLLGIKESGIKIPVVNMT
-1641 GAIDEKTYEIE
+1641 ITPDEINFVC
-1652 LGSIVKCSTLFG
+1652 GIG
-1664 LKNGL
+1664 LKF
-1669 KIPLTSIKI
+1669 
-1678 DASVIDA
+1678 
-1685 LCATALKGLDTK
+1685 LDDK
-1697 INGLAEQQYLS
+1697 VVDFAEQQFINTNLNLS
-1708 LHMNLAGSGKLTSSA
+1708 GSA
-1723 STCDDGQGL
+1723 EFANDGCSDSVNGACYSDSL
-1732 CAHGIENGLWSGR
+1732 KNGLWSGK
-1745 GKLKSTEVAMSGLWV
+1745 GSMSGKQ
-1760 AAKEGRTMPELSY
+1760 AAITGVWAAGKTKDSVPELTY
-1773 GDKSVEEFMAEHSV
+1773 GDKTLDAYMAEHSV
-1787 CRKLLSEAESEPLG
+1787 CRKVLSKDEDKIET
-1801 DYPTNKDCLG
+1801 TNQACLG
-1811 GSFDNPNARIS
+1811 GSFDNPAGRVS
-1822 NHKCSDEKCNQL
+1822 NNKCSNDACKGQD
-1834 GIVVCKD
+1834 GIVVCTKEGAF
-1841 KQLNALYAN
+1841 NALYAS

-1857 KAANDDCKPHAS
+1857 KAANKACLGKTQGP
-1869 DQKDECKMNPEI
+1869 CTTNPEI
-1881 VNWGKGVTNEECIK
+1881 INGGNGLTNEDCIDHYNDYK
-1895 SYTDACKDNP
+1895 EQCDSNP
-1905 SIVVVENGTDV
+1905 SIAVGADETGKIDYIVANCCDLLGDDQSKCSSSTHDCVPDKTDG
-1916 NYNTEACECEA
+1916 NTYLCGKNWEQTCSTRLC
-1927 DSSCKEG
+1927 S
-1934 DGTVCVVDGD
+1934 
-1944 VTYKC
+1944 
-1949 TKSQLSQC
+1949 
-1957 INKACT
+1957 
-1963 GQCNEPGC
+1963 GQCNTAAC
-1971 IMNSEVKA
+1971 VMNSEVTN
-1979 CKDTEDSE
+1979 CKDVDDSGNE
-1987 VVEKP
+1987 VVAPKP
-1992 QQAVAIWD
+1992 AVIVASWRFD
-2000 FSGIAKTS
+2000 GVSK
-2008 EILTKMEHPKN
+2008 KN
-2019 TEGNDETGL
+2019 ELDDAMKNATFEGGYTG
-2028 TLSYSNPDC
+2028 
-2037 GEDNPKAATLKLV
+2037 ELKLTFV
-2050 QGKDGK
+2050 EPCNEKASYKLVTGSDGA
-2056 LGAVGT
+2056 LGAIGT
-2062 DAFVSHC
+2062 DANASDC
-2069 DSNMKEDYRA
+2069 KQSSDLK
-2079 GTFVI
+2079 
-2084 KGSITGKMITKV
+2084 KGYLKISGNVDKMEITRV
-2096 TFNVMGA
+2096 TFNVMGV
-2103 GREISY
+2103 GRKIVFGEGDEIDQKSNLTATSDAAWQNISIDIED
-2109 GKGSAPSESSTKF
+2109 GKNLNVYIAPAFDTKTQETFDKLMRIDDIVIYARESTTEPESAP
-2122 ISSDTL
+2122 
-2128 WENKEVVFETP
+2128 TP
-2139 VSSLDMHIAPIGNGD
+2139 EEEGD
-2154 VGMKAMRLDDI
+2154 NEPVG
-2165 IVYAQ
+2165 Y

>member
-1 MRKTTVARCLLFLG
+1 MRKTTVARGLLFLG

-61 LSTNPKTKPS
+61 LSSNPKTKPS

-109 EGVEKTLKGCDA
+109 EGVEKTLKGCDDNA
-121 DGLESKRLGGRRV
+121 PESKRLAGRRV

-140 PDGADGVIDFISSS
+140 PDGADGVIDFVASS

-177 VRLYTGSMYSNN
+177 VRLYTGSMYSKKT
-189 NAMYYIN
+189 MYYIN

-204 AAIDVK
+204 AAIEVN

-228 TANDLTPPPGYSK
+228 TANDLTPPPGYSG
-241 IESNKA
+241 ITSNKA

-263 KGRKRLRVK
+263 NGKKRLRVK
-272 LLGAETATSDAL
+272 LLGATTATSDAL

-295 FVSKRESSPEVLD
+295 FVSKRESSPGVLD

-315 RVMGSDSGDQAGC
+315 KVMGSDSGDQAGC

-390 DSDKDKIDI
+390 GKDKIDS
-399 GGFDEGVFNE
+399 FDQGEFSE
-409 KDTKTLIDNIFGKDS
+409 KDTETLIDNIFGKDS

-452 PKCDEKPSF
+452 PKCDKEPSF

-516 KGDCKGSG
+516 KGDCKASG
-524 KACLDNIN
+524 KACLDDIN
-532 VVLDKGKDGK
+532 VVLDKGKGND
-542 TIENK
+542 TIVNK

-558 VAPDECAAAN
+558 VAPDECALTPHPASCDAD
-568 PPSNCTTAEY
+568 Y

-584 DIKQHFYNQKLSTP
+584 DSRQHFYNQKLSTP

-612 ITSAPNPNEI
+612 KTSAPNENDI
-622 PGVTATLIRGSYPSN
+622 LGVTATLIRGSYPSN

-653 TIKAEKEETLNFW
+653 TIKAKKEETLNFW

-677 QLRHNDV
+677 QLRHDKV
-684 LPANIPIATSNVINM
+684 MPANIPIATSNVINM
-699 PCGEGDS
+699 PSGEGDS

-743 VEQVKNANGDALL
+743 VEQVKNANGEELL

-761 ALESNKSLTTSSI
+761 ALESNKSLATSSI

-789 CDRGSDRPSVVK
+789 CERGTEQPSIVK

-857 TQDASCKKDCKT
+857 TQDASCKKDCKV

-913 NSDTVENHDK
+913 NSDNVENHDK

-937 CTEEA
+937 CTENE
-942 VNCNDAL
+942 VKCTDAL

-966 EKPDVNKSLPTVACN
+966 EKPDVNKTLPTVACN
-981 VADFPDC
+981 VTDFPDC
-988 LKDSGE
+988 LKDTGE
-994 CRDFAGNVIGEDDG
+994 CRDFAGNVVGEDDG
-1008 DPTKKFVAGCML
+1008 DPTKKFVGGCML

-1044 QRTLNGIESVADTV
+1044 QRTPNGIESVADTV

-1127 SLLEAGKSDKNI
+1127 SLLEAGKSDKSI

-1190 SVKFKNKDG
+1190 SVKFQNEDG
-1199 SFSSIKQEMCQRN
+1199 SFSSIKQEMCQHN
-1212 ASEGVAEVQVPNHT
+1212 ASEGVAEVRVPNHT

-1254 PVCEKVDRE
+1254 PVCEKVDKT
-1263 VDGVVV
+1263 VDGEVVYE
-1269 LDKNGDPIKDDVCTS
+1269 NGEPVKDEVCTS

-1316 IPKGCKVENGK
+1316 IPKGCRVENGK

-1452 FNPKNYDGGIFNSS
+1452 FNPTNYDGGIFNSS
-1466 GECRPAYNENTCT
+1466 GECRPAYNANTCT

-1500 CICGKVYHWTAGKDR
+1500 CICGKVYHWTAGKER

-1524 KARVLLVS
+1524 KARDLLVS

-1801 DYPTNKDCLG
+1801 NYPTNKDCLG

-1841 KQLNALYAN
+1841 NQLNALYAN

-1857 KAANDDCKPHAS
+1857 KAANDACKPYAS
-1869 DQKDECKMNPEI
+1869 SQKDACKMNPEI

-1979 CKDTEDSE
+1979 CKDNEDSTE

-2008 EILTKMEHPKN
+2008 EIPTKMVHPKD
-2019 TEGNDETGL
+2019 TEGKDVTDLE
-2028 TLSYSNPDC
+2028 LSYSNPDC
-2037 GEDNPKAATLKLV
+2037 GEDNPKAARLKLV

-2056 LGAVGT
+2056 VGALGT
-2062 DAFVSHC
+2062 DAFVSQC
-2069 DSNMKEDYRA
+2069 DSAMKEDYRA

-2084 KGSITGKMITKV
+2084 TGSITDKKITKV

-2109 GKGSAPSESSTKF
+2109 GKGSAPSKSSTTF

>member
-1 MRKTTVARCLLFLG
+1 MRKTTVARGLLFLG

-109 EGVEKTLKGCDA
+109 KGVANTRSGCDGEEEPDGLKGV
-121 DGLESKRLGGRRV
+121 RV

-140 PDGADGVIDFISSS
+140 PDGADGVIDIVDS
-154 GNKVISK
+154 NANPVEKK

-177 VRLYTGSMYSNN
+177 VRLYTGSMYSKN

-204 AAIDVK
+204 AAIKVK
-210 IKKLPQ
+210 INKLPQ
-216 KSDGDFFEGSKD
+216 KSDGDFFDGNKD
-228 TANDLTPPPGYSK
+228 TANDLTPPPGYSD
-241 IESNKA
+241 IVSGKA

-263 KGRKRLRVK
+263 GGKKRLRVK
-272 LLGAETATSDAL
+272 LLGAAEATSKTFSEAAN
-284 EPVDSEGICWK
+284 EGICWK
-295 FVSKRESSPEVLD
+295 FVSKRVKSSGHLE
-308 GNSASVD
+308 GNSARAVE
-315 RVMGSDSGDQAGC
+315 VMDGEIKDQAGC
-328 SKTDTKGN
+328 SKTDATGA
-336 FWVEIS
+336 FWVEID
-342 TGAYYNERYFLNFF
+342 TGSYYNERYFLNFF

-390 DSDKDKIDI
+390 GKDKIDS
-399 GGFDEGVFNE
+399 FDQGEFSE
-409 KDTKTLIDNIFGKDS
+409 KETKDLIDKIFGTDACT
-424 SQEPRKSI
+424 EPVRSI
-432 DEQCYL
+432 YEQCYDPQCTFNCKNGL
-438 SQDDCQKIC
+438 GTADCPKDGFIC
-447 TNEPK
+447 KFKKNP
-452 PKCDEKPSF
+452 D
-461 VCRFVKQPNGTW
+461 GTW
-473 AIVRCDGTHVKADLD
+473 SIIDKDGKLVKADLN

-493 DDADYKPD
+493 NDTEYTPD
-501 LKCSLPSLPEDETCK
+501 LKCSLPESETCN
-516 KGDCKGSG
+516 KGVCKGSG
-524 KACLDNIN
+524 KACLDDIN

-558 VAPDECAAAN
+558 VAPDECAATDPL
-568 PPSNCTTAEY
+568 PPECKSEY

-584 DIKQHFYNQKLSTP
+584 DSKQHFYNQKLSTP

-653 TIKAEKEETLNFW
+653 TIDAGKEATLNFW

-677 QLRHNDV
+677 QLRHKDV
-684 LPANIPIATSNVINM
+684 MPANIPIATSNVINM
-699 PCGEGDS
+699 PSGEGDS
-706 PDDSVLKEGGEAVTP
+706 PDDSVLQEGGEAVTP

-756 TMTTG
+756 TMTG
-761 ALESNKSLTTSSI
+761 EALKNNQSLTTSSI

-789 CDRGSDRPSVVK
+789 CDRGSKLPSIVK

-913 NSDTVENHDK
+913 NTANA
-923 NVKEGESPI
+923 ESLGV

-994 CRDFAGNVIGEDDG
+994 CPDFAGNVIGEDDG

-1178 ACEIAQV
+1178 ACEVAQV

-1190 SVKFKNKDG
+1190 SVKFEKEGGKYY
-1199 SFSSIKQEMCQRN
+1199 SIKQEMCQRN

-1254 PVCEKVDRE
+1254 PVCEKVDKI
-1263 VDGVVV
+1263 VDGEVVYE
-1269 LDKNGDPIKDDVCTS
+1269 NGETVKDEVCTS

-1316 IPKGCKVENGK
+1316 IPKGCRVENGK

-1452 FNPKNYDGGIFNSS
+1452 FNPTNYDGGIFNSS
-1466 GECRPAYNENTCT
+1466 GECRPAYNANTCT
-1479 NCMEHFKGK
+1479 NCVEHFKGK

-1524 KARVLLVS
+1524 KARDLLVS

-1801 DYPTNKDCLG
+1801 NYPTNKDCLG

-1841 KQLNALYAN
+1841 NQLNALYAN

-1857 KAANDDCKPHAS
+1857 KAANDACKPYAS
-1869 DQKDECKMNPEI
+1869 SQKDACKMNPEI
-1881 VNWGKGVTNEECIK
+1881 VNWGKGVTNEECIT

-1916 NYNTEACECEA
+1916 NYNTEACECKA
-1927 DSSCKEG
+1927 DPSCKEG

-1949 TKSQLSQC
+1949 TKSQLSEC

-1979 CKDTEDSE
+1979 CKDTEDSTE

-2000 FSGIAKTS
+2000 FSNITKTN
-2008 EILTKMEHPKN
+2008 EIVDKMVHPKN
-2019 TEGNDETGL
+2019 TEGNEVESLKLAFVNTG
-2028 TLSYSNPDC
+2028 C
-2037 GEDNPKAATLKLV
+2037 DNLKEKVAMLKLV

-2056 LGAVGT
+2056 VGALGT
-2062 DAFVSHC
+2062 DAFVSQC
-2069 DSNMKEDYRA
+2069 DSAMKEDYRA

-2084 KGSITGKMITKV
+2084 TGSITDKKITKV

-2103 GREISY
+2103 GREISF
-2109 GKGSAPSESSTKF
+2109 GKGSAPSKSSTTF

-2128 WENKEVVFETP
+2128 WENKELVFETP
-2139 VSSLDMHIAPIGNGD
+2139 VSSLNMHIAPIGNGD

>member
-1 MRKTTVARCLLFLG
+1 MRKTTVARGLLFLG

-109 EGVEKTLKGCDA
+109 EGVEKTLKGCDSEE
-121 DGLESKRLGGRRV
+121 LKSKPLAGRRV

-140 PDGADGVIDFISSS
+140 PDGADGVIDFISDP

-168 NTDTNGEVH
+168 NTDKNGEVH
-177 VRLYTGSMYSNN
+177 VRLYTGSMYSKNDN

-263 KGRKRLRVK
+263 DGRKRLRVK

-295 FVSKRESSPEVLD
+295 FVSKRESSPGVLD

-315 RVMGSDSGDQAGC
+315 KVMGSDSGDQAGC

-378 QGNDAEITTTVG
+378 QGNDAEITTTVSEG
-390 DSDKDKIDI
+390 IDKPSDK
-399 GGFDEGVFNE
+399 FDSGKFDE
-409 KDTKTLIDNIFGKDS
+409 KDTKTLIDNIFGTDACS
-424 SQEPRKSI
+424 EPIRSI
-432 DEQCYL
+432 YEQCYDP
-438 SQDDCQKIC
+438 QCTFDCKDGQGTADCSKSDFKC
-447 TNEPK
+447 T
-452 PKCDEKPSF
+452 
-461 VCRFVKQPNGTW
+461 FVKNPDGTW
-473 AIVRCDGTHVKADLD
+473 SIIDKDGKLVKADLD

-493 DDADYKPD
+493 NDANYTPD
-501 LKCSLPSLPEDETCK
+501 LKCSLPESVKCGEDVCK
-516 KGDCKGSG
+516 SSG
-524 KACLDNIN
+524 KACLDDIN
-532 VVLDKGKDGK
+532 VVLDKGKDDKGND
-542 TIENK
+542 TIVNK

-558 VAPDECAAAN
+558 VAPDECAATDPL
-568 PPSNCTTAEY
+568 PPECKSEY

-584 DIKQHFYNQKLSTP
+584 DSKQHFYNQKLSTP

-637 DAMLRVGSK
+637 DAMLRLGSK

-653 TIKAEKEETLNFW
+653 SIDAGKEATLNFW

-677 QLRHNDV
+677 QLRHKDV
-684 LPANIPIATSNVINM
+684 MPANIPIATSNVINM
-699 PCGEGDS
+699 PSGEGDS

-743 VEQVKNANGDALL
+743 VEKVKNANGDALL

-913 NSDTVENHDK
+913 NTANA
-923 NVKEGESPI
+923 ESLGV

-1127 SLLEAGKSDKNI
+1127 SLLETKPADINLI
-1139 LKLSTDASDN
+1139 HLSVDGAETD
-1149 GDVFYYVLSND
+1149 GDVEKKVVYHVISSD
-1160 YNKCDNRF
+1160 YNKCDSKF
-1168 AYKEKPEAKT
+1168 ALNTRDGVQKNCEA
-1178 ACEIAQV
+1178 AQGPTSWSDPKKNNGVQKKSMCAVDGDLSTSMTVNV
-1185 PAAWK
+1185 PD
-1190 SVKFKNKDG
+1190 S
-1199 SFSSIKQEMCQRN
+1199 Q
-1212 ASEGVAEVQVPNHT
+1212 
-1226 SRYMVY
+1226 SRYMAY
-1232 AVRFNGNTPM
+1232 AVQYNSKGTPIK
-1242 QYGCVDNLYLDK
+1242 YGCVDNQYLNPRK
-1254 PVCEKVDRE
+1254 CTEE
-1263 VDGVVV
+1263 G
-1269 LDKNGDPIKDDVCTS
+1269 KDDDGNDICKKYTAELGI
-1284 TLDVNVTME
+1284 TIPLN
-1293 DIPKIIDDRY
+1293 DIPYVLRPEYNIKSLID
-1303 EIESLMDLGPLIE
+1303 IGPLIE
-1316 IPKGCKVENGK
+1316 VPDSCDPKNDKSIGCVLRQIKNLYNQYLSDDPGEKVLFALEKYFFPVEMFDDVFSAEQLSSVDKKTDGCLGVKGFGKTSSGCKDANGK
-1327 LVAPDQCVA
+1327 LVTDLQTTAVIKC
-1336 GNSAGDINCFL
+1336 C
-1347 CKIQGFY
+1347 
-1354 NYYIGQN
+1354 
-1361 PGEKIVSQIEKFFL
+1361 GEK
-1375 PKELLENP
+1375 
-1383 GENEGCM
+1383 
-1390 SIYGFGNFVG
+1390 
-1400 NKDVLDESGKPKID
+1400 
-1414 DKTGKPI
+1414 KT
-1421 KENACKP
+1421 ENACKKP
-1428 NGSFYSD
+1428 DS
-1435 ISSTAHQ
+1435 Q
-1442 QCCIEKECFS
+1442 K
-1452 FNPKNYDGGIFNSS
+1452 
-1466 GECRPAYNENTCT
+1466 NTCSET
-1479 NCMEHFKGK
+1479 GYLNSTPFYGSSSCVCAK
-1488 DITVKRIYKNSD
+1488 IYH
-1500 CICGKVYHWTAGKDR
+1500 YTAGQSEK
-1515 CDTCFKFGD
+1515 CPTCNKLGGKLRPLVLKGLKALINSGFK
-1524 KARVLLVS
+1524 KA
-1532 LLTKLVNKAFT
+1532 N
-1543 KVALEDNMC
+1543 LEDNLC
-1552 KLIDSVQFIKLK
+1552 KVVDSIQYIELQGNASFNTKNGNSAIGVTMLFNGVKIPYANIEATFEGGRVIK
-1564 GTIDFDRK
+1564 GTTQK
-1572 AGLNN
+1572 ALLTPETNSLMIPDMGL
-1577 MATTLRFTGGQLPY
+1577 T
-1591 LNEDIDIGPTVK
+1591 
-1603 GTATGASLGTD
+1603 
-1614 TVIIPSMALQLSY
+1614 LSY
-1627 GQLVMSLIGRLLPE
+1627 GELVLDIFGKLIPDAVEDGKLKLNGIINCGKLLGIKESGIKIP
-1641 GAIDEKTYEIE
+1641 IVNMTITPDEINFVC
-1652 LGSIVKCSTLFG
+1652 GIG
-1664 LKNGL
+1664 LKF
-1669 KIPLTSIKI
+1669 
-1678 DASVIDA
+1678 
-1685 LCATALKGLDTK
+1685 LDDK
-1697 INGLAEQQYLS
+1697 VVDFAEQQFINTNLNLS
-1708 LHMNLAGSGKLTSSA
+1708 GSAELAN
-1723 STCDDGQGL
+1723 DGCSDSVNGACYSDSL
-1732 CAHGIENGLWSGR
+1732 KNGLWSGK
-1745 GKLKSTEVAMSGLWV
+1745 GSMSGKQ
-1760 AAKEGRTMPELSY
+1760 AAITGVWAAGKTKDSVPELTY
-1773 GDKSVEEFMAEHSV
+1773 GDKTLDAYMAEHSV
-1787 CRKLLSEAESEPLG
+1787 CRKVLSKDEDKIET
-1801 DYPTNKDCLG
+1801 TNQACLG
-1811 GSFDNPNARIS
+1811 GSFDNPAGRVS
-1822 NHKCSDEKCNQL
+1822 NNKCSNDACKGQD
-1834 GIVVCKD
+1834 GIVVCTKEGAF
-1841 KQLNALYAN
+1841 NALYAS

-1857 KAANDDCKPHAS
+1857 KAANKACLGKTQGP
-1869 DQKDECKMNPEI
+1869 CTTNPEI
-1881 VNWGKGVTNEECIK
+1881 INGGNGLTNEDCIDHYNDYK
-1895 SYTDACKDNP
+1895 EQCDSNP
-1905 SIVVVENGTDV
+1905 SIAVGADETGKIDYIVANCCDLLGDDQSKCSSSTHDCVPDNTDG
-1916 NYNTEACECEA
+1916 NTYLCGKNWKQTC
-1927 DSSCKEG
+1927 STRLCS
-1934 DGTVCVVDGD
+1934 
-1944 VTYKC
+1944 
-1949 TKSQLSQC
+1949 
-1957 INKACT
+1957 
-1963 GQCNEPGC
+1963 GQCNTAAC
-1971 IMNSEVKA
+1971 VMNSEVTN
-1979 CKDTEDSE
+1979 CKDVDDSGNE
-1987 VVEKP
+1987 VVAPKP
-1992 QQAVAIWD
+1992 AVIVASWRFD
-2000 FSGIAKTS
+2000 GVSK
-2008 EILTKMEHPKN
+2008 KN
-2019 TEGNDETGL
+2019 ELDDAMKNATFEGGYTG
-2028 TLSYSNPDC
+2028 
-2037 GEDNPKAATLKLV
+2037 ELKLTFV
-2050 QGKDGK
+2050 EPCNEKASYKLVTGSDGA
-2056 LGAVGT
+2056 LGAIGT
-2062 DAFVSHC
+2062 DANASDC
-2069 DSNMKEDYRA
+2069 KQSSDLK
-2079 GTFVI
+2079 
-2084 KGSITGKMITKV
+2084 KGYLKISGNVDKMEITRV
-2096 TFNVMGA
+2096 TFNVMGV
-2103 GREISY
+2103 GRKIVFGEGDEIDQKSNLTATSDAAWQNMSIDIED
-2109 GKGSAPSESSTKF
+2109 GKNLNVYIAPAFDTKTQETFDKLMRIDDIVIYARESTTEPESAP
-2122 ISSDTL
+2122 
-2128 WENKEVVFETP
+2128 TP
-2139 VSSLDMHIAPIGNGD
+2139 EEEGD
-2154 VGMKAMRLDDI
+2154 NEPVG
-2165 IVYAQ
+2165 Y

>member
-1 MRKTTVARCLLFLG
+1 MRKTTIARGLLFLG

-109 EGVEKTLKGCDA
+109 EGVEKTLKGCDSE
-121 DGLESKRLGGRRV
+121 DLKSKPLAGRRV

-140 PDGADGVIDFISSS
+140 PDGADGVIDFISDP

-168 NTDTNGEVH
+168 NTDKNGEVH
-177 VRLYTGSMYSNN
+177 VRLYTGSMYSKNP
-189 NAMYYIN
+189 MYYIN

-204 AAIDVK
+204 AAIEVN

-263 KGRKRLRVK
+263 DGRKRLRVK

-295 FVSKRESSPEVLD
+295 FVSKRESSPGVLD
-308 GNSASVD
+308 GNSASVEK
-315 RVMGSDSGDQAGC
+315 VMGSDGGDQAGC
-328 SKTDTKGN
+328 SNTDANGN

-356 HPKATPISYQIDTFI
+356 HPKATPLSYQIDTFI

-378 QGNDAEITTTVG
+378 QGNDAEITTTVSEGIDKPG
-390 DSDKDKIDI
+390 DK
-399 GGFDEGVFNE
+399 FDSGRFDE
-409 KDTKTLIDNIFGKDS
+409 KDTKTLIDNIFGTDACT
-424 SQEPRKSI
+424 EPVRSI
-432 DEQCYL
+432 YEQCYDP
-438 SQDDCQKIC
+438 QCTFDCKDGQGTADCSKSDFKC
-447 TNEPK
+447 T
-452 PKCDEKPSF
+452 
-461 VCRFVKQPNGTW
+461 FVKNPDGTW
-473 AIVRCDGTHVKADLD
+473 SIIDENKNHVKADLD

-493 DDADYKPD
+493 NDANYTPD
-501 LKCSLPSLPEDETCK
+501 LKCSLPESVKCGEDVCK
-516 KGDCKGSG
+516 SSG
-524 KACLDNIN
+524 KACLDDIN
-532 VVLDKGKDGK
+532 VVLDKGKDDKGND
-542 TIENK
+542 TIVNK

-558 VAPDECAAAN
+558 VAPDECAATDPL
-568 PPSNCTTAEY
+568 PPECKSEY

-637 DAMLRVGSK
+637 DAMLRLGSK

-653 TIKAEKEETLNFW
+653 SIDAGKEATLNFW

-677 QLRHNDV
+677 QLRHDDV
-684 LPANIPIATSNVINM
+684 MPANIPIATSNVINM
-699 PCGEGDS
+699 PSGEGDS

-756 TMTTG
+756 TMTDE
-761 ALESNKSLTTSSI
+761 ALKNNQSLTTSSI

-1178 ACEIAQV
+1178 ACEVAQV

-1190 SVKFKNKDG
+1190 SVKFEKEGGKYY
-1199 SFSSIKQEMCQRN
+1199 SIKQEMCQRN

-1254 PVCEKVDRE
+1254 PVCEKVDKI
-1263 VDGVVV
+1263 VDGEVVYE
-1269 LDKNGDPIKDDVCTS
+1269 NGETVKDEVCTS

-1316 IPKGCKVENGK
+1316 IPKGCRVENGK

-1452 FNPKNYDGGIFNSS
+1452 FNPTNYDGGIFNSS
-1466 GECRPAYNENTCT
+1466 GECRPAYNANTCT
-1479 NCMEHFKGK
+1479 NCVEHFKGK

-1524 KARVLLVS
+1524 KARDLLVS

-1801 DYPTNKDCLG
+1801 NYPTNKDCLG

-1841 KQLNALYAN
+1841 NQLNALYAN

-1857 KAANDDCKPHAS
+1857 KAANDACKPYAS
-1869 DQKDECKMNPEI
+1869 SQKDACKMNPEI
-1881 VNWGKGVTNEECIK
+1881 VNWGKGVTNEECIT

-1916 NYNTEACECEA
+1916 NYNTEACECKA
-1927 DSSCKEG
+1927 DPSCKEG

-1949 TKSQLSQC
+1949 TKSQLSEC

-1979 CKDTEDSE
+1979 CKDTEDSTE

-2000 FSGIAKTS
+2000 FSNITKTN
-2008 EILTKMEHPKN
+2008 EIVDKMVHPKN
-2019 TEGNDETGL
+2019 TEGNEVESLKLAFVNTG
-2028 TLSYSNPDC
+2028 C
-2037 GEDNPKAATLKLV
+2037 DNLKEKVAMLKLV

-2056 LGAVGT
+2056 VGALGT
-2062 DAFVSHC
+2062 DAFVSQC
-2069 DSNMKEDYRA
+2069 DSAMKEDYRA

-2084 KGSITGKMITKV
+2084 TGSITDKKITKV

-2103 GREISY
+2103 GREISF
-2109 GKGSAPSESSTKF
+2109 GKGSAPSKSSTTF

-2128 WENKEVVFETP
+2128 WENKELVFETP
-2139 VSSLDMHIAPIGNGD
+2139 VSSLNMHIAPIGNGD

>member
-1 MRKTTVARCLLFLG
+1 MRKTTVARGLLFLG

-109 EGVEKTLKGCDA
+109 EGVEKTLKGCDSEE
-121 DGLESKRLGGRRV
+121 LKSRPLGGRRV

-140 PDGADGVIDFISSS
+140 PDGADGVIDFVASS

-177 VRLYTGSMYSNN
+177 VRLYTGSMYSKNP
-189 NAMYYIN
+189 MYYIN

-263 KGRKRLRVK
+263 DGRKRLRVK

-295 FVSKRESSPEVLD
+295 FVSKRESSPGVLD

-315 RVMGSDSGDQAGC
+315 KVMGSDSGDQAGC

-390 DSDKDKIDI
+390 GKDKIDS
-399 GGFDEGVFNE
+399 FDEGEFSE
-409 KDTKTLIDNIFGKDS
+409 KETKDLIDKIFGTDACT
-424 SQEPRKSI
+424 EPVRSI
-432 DEQCYL
+432 YEQCYDPQCTFNCKNGL
-438 SQDDCQKIC
+438 GGADCSKSDFKC
-447 TNEPK
+447 T
-452 PKCDEKPSF
+452 
-461 VCRFVKQPNGTW
+461 FVKNPDGTW
-473 AIVRCDGTHVKADLD
+473 SIIDENKNHVKADLD

-493 DDADYKPD
+493 NDANYTPD
-501 LKCSLPSLPEDETCK
+501 LKCSLPESVKCGEDVCK
-516 KGDCKGSG
+516 SSG
-524 KACLDNIN
+524 KPCLDDIN
-532 VVLDKGKDGK
+532 VVLDKGKDDKGND
-542 TIENK
+542 TIVNK

-558 VAPDECAAAN
+558 VAPDECITK
-568 PPSNCTTAEY
+568 PDLLGCKTAKY

-605 YVKARNK
+605 YVKARDKISSEPNK
-612 ITSAPNPNEI
+612 SDVT
-622 PGVTATLIRGSYPSN
+622 GVTATLIRGSYPSN

-677 QLRHNDV
+677 QLRHKDV
-684 LPANIPIATSNVINM
+684 MPANIPIATSNVINM
-699 PCGEGDS
+699 PSGEGDS

-743 VEQVKNANGDALL
+743 VEKVKNANGEELL

-761 ALESNKSLTTSSI
+761 ALESNKSLATSSI

-789 CDRGSDRPSVVK
+789 CERGTEQPSIVK

-857 TQDASCKKDCKT
+857 TQDASCKKDCKV

-913 NSDTVENHDK
+913 NSDNVENHDK

-937 CTEEA
+937 CTENE
-942 VNCNDAL
+942 VKCTDAL

-1127 SLLEAGKSDKNI
+1127 SLLETKPADINLI
-1139 LKLSTDASDN
+1139 HLSVDGAETD
-1149 GDVFYYVLSND
+1149 GDVEKKVVYHVISSD
-1160 YNKCDNRF
+1160 YNKCDSKF
-1168 AYKEKPEAKT
+1168 ALNTRDGVQKNCEA
-1178 ACEIAQV
+1178 AQGPTSWSDPKKNNGVQKKSMCAVDGDLSTSMTVNV
-1185 PAAWK
+1185 PD
-1190 SVKFKNKDG
+1190 S
-1199 SFSSIKQEMCQRN
+1199 Q
-1212 ASEGVAEVQVPNHT
+1212 
-1226 SRYMVY
+1226 SRYMAY
-1232 AVRFNGNTPM
+1232 AVQYNSKGTPIK
-1242 QYGCVDNLYLDK
+1242 YGCVDNQYLNPRKCTKEGIDDDGK
-1254 PVCEKVDRE
+1254 DICEEYTAKL
-1263 VDGVVV
+1263 GITIP
-1269 LDKNGDPIKDDVCTS
+1269 LN
-1284 TLDVNVTME
+1284 
-1293 DIPKIIDDRY
+1293 DIPYVLRPEYNIKSLID
-1303 EIESLMDLGPLIE
+1303 IGPLIE
-1316 IPKGCKVENGK
+1316 VPDSCDPKNDKSIGCVLRQIKNLYNQYLSDDPGEKVLFALEKYFFPVEMFDDVFSAEQLSSVDKKTDGCLGVKGFGKTSSGCKDANGNLVADLRTTATMKCCDKDGKTESACKDPDVKDKTCKNPRYAYSTPFYGSSSCACAKIYHYTAGQSEKCPTCNKLGGKLRPLVLKGLKALINSGFKKANLEDNLCKVVDSIQYIELQGNASFNTKNGNSAIGVTMLFNGVKIPYANIEATFEGGRVIKGTTQKASLTPETNSLMIPDMGMTLSYGELVLDIFGK
-1327 LVAPDQCVA
+1327 LVPDAVED
-1336 GNSAGDINCFL
+1336 GKLKLSGIINCGKL
-1347 CKIQGFY
+1347 LGIKESGIKI
-1354 NYYIGQN
+1354 
-1361 PGEKIVSQIEKFFL
+1361 PIVNMTITPDE
-1375 PKELLENP
+1375 
-1383 GENEGCM
+1383 
-1390 SIYGFGNFVG
+1390 INFVCG
-1400 NKDVLDESGKPKID
+1400 IGLKFLD
-1414 DKTGKPI
+1414 DK
-1421 KENACKP
+1421 
-1428 NGSFYSD
+1428 
-1435 ISSTAHQ
+1435 
-1442 QCCIEKECFS
+1442 
-1452 FNPKNYDGGIFNSS
+1452 
-1466 GECRPAYNENTCT
+1466 
-1479 NCMEHFKGK
+1479 
-1488 DITVKRIYKNSD
+1488 V
-1500 CICGKVYHWTAGKDR
+1500 V
-1515 CDTCFKFGD
+1515 
-1524 KARVLLVS
+1524 
-1532 LLTKLVNKAFT
+1532 
-1543 KVALEDNMC
+1543 
-1552 KLIDSVQFIKLK
+1552 
-1564 GTIDFDRK
+1564 DF
-1572 AGLNN
+1572 
-1577 MATTLRFTGGQLPY
+1577 
-1591 LNEDIDIGPTVK
+1591 
-1603 GTATGASLGTD
+1603 
-1614 TVIIPSMALQLSY
+1614 
-1627 GQLVMSLIGRLLPE
+1627 
-1641 GAIDEKTYEIE
+1641 
-1652 LGSIVKCSTLFG
+1652 
-1664 LKNGL
+1664 
-1669 KIPLTSIKI
+1669 
-1678 DASVIDA
+1678 
-1685 LCATALKGLDTK
+1685 
-1697 INGLAEQQYLS
+1697 AEQQFINTNLNLS
-1708 LHMNLAGSGKLTSSA
+1708 GSAELAN
-1723 STCDDGQGL
+1723 DGCSDSVNGACYSDSL
-1732 CAHGIENGLWSGR
+1732 KNGLWSGK
-1745 GKLKSTEVAMSGLWV
+1745 GSMSGKQ
-1760 AAKEGRTMPELSY
+1760 AAITGVWAAGKTKDSVPELTY
-1773 GDKSVEEFMAEHSV
+1773 GDKTLDAYMAEHSV
-1787 CRKLLSEAESEPLG
+1787 CRKVLSKDEDKIET
-1801 DYPTNKDCLG
+1801 TNQACLG
-1811 GSFDNPNARIS
+1811 GSFDNPAGRVS
-1822 NHKCSDEKCNQL
+1822 NNKCSNDACIGQD
-1834 GIVVCKD
+1834 GIVVCTEEGAF
-1841 KQLNALYAN
+1841 NALYAS

-1857 KAANDDCKPHAS
+1857 KAANKDCLGKTQGP
-1869 DQKDECKMNPEI
+1869 CTTNPEI
-1881 VNWGKGVTNEECIK
+1881 INGGNGLTNKDCLKNYEEQ
-1895 SYTDACKDNP
+1895 CKNNP
-1905 SIVVVENGTDV
+1905 SIAVGEVGTETIGYIVANCCDLLEEKDKVSQCAEPTNKCVTDENDG
-1916 NYNTEACECEA
+1916 NT
-1927 DSSCKEG
+1927 
-1934 DGTVCVVDGD
+1934 
-1944 VTYKC
+1944 YLC
-1949 TKSQLSQC
+1949 TKNWQSECSTRLCS
-1957 INKACT
+1957 
-1963 GQCNEPGC
+1963 GQCNTPAC
-1971 IMNSEVKA
+1971 VMNSEVTN
-1979 CKDTEDSE
+1979 CKDVDDSGNE
-1987 VVEKP
+1987 VVAPKP
-1992 QQAVAIWD
+1992 AVIVASWKFD
-2000 FSGIAKTS
+2000 GVS
-2008 EILTKMEHPKN
+2008 KMNELDKAMENATYEGTN
-2019 TEGNDETGL
+2019 TG
-2028 TLSYSNPDC
+2028 
-2037 GEDNPKAATLKLV
+2037 TLKLTFEKPCSENASYKLV
-2050 QGKDGK
+2050 TGSDGA
-2056 LGAVGT
+2056 LGAIGT
-2062 DAFVSHC
+2062 DANASDC
-2069 DSNMKEDYRA
+2069 KQSSDLK
-2079 GTFVI
+2079 
-2084 KGSITGKMITKV
+2084 KGYLKISGNVDKMEITRV
-2096 TFNVMGA
+2096 TFNVMGV
-2103 GREISY
+2103 GRKIVFGEGDEIDQKSNLTATSDTAWQNMSIDIED
-2109 GKGSAPSESSTKF
+2109 GKILNVYIAPAFDTKTQETFDKLMRIDDIVIYARESTTEPESAPKP
-2122 ISSDTL
+2122 
-2128 WENKEVVFETP
+2128 TP
-2139 VSSLDMHIAPIGNGD
+2139 EEEGD
-2154 VGMKAMRLDDI
+2154 NEPVG
-2165 IVYAQ
+2165 Y

>member
-1 MRKTTVARCLLFLG
+1 MRKTTVARGLLFLG

-109 EGVEKTLKGCDA
+109 EGVEKTLKGCDSEE
-121 DGLESKRLGGRRV
+121 LKSRPLGGRRV

-140 PDGADGVIDFISSS
+140 PDGADGVIDFISDP

-177 VRLYTGSMYSNN
+177 VRLYTGSMYSKNP
-189 NAMYYIN
+189 MYYIN

-204 AAIDVK
+204 AAIEVN
-210 IKKLPQ
+210 INKLPQ

-263 KGRKRLRVK
+263 DGRKRLRVK

-295 FVSKRESSPEVLD
+295 FVSKRESSPGVLD
-308 GNSASVD
+308 GNSASVEK
-315 RVMGSDSGDQAGC
+315 VMGSDGGDQAGC

-378 QGNDAEITTTVG
+378 QGNDAEITTTVSEG
-390 DSDKDKIDI
+390 IDKPSDK
-399 GGFDEGVFNE
+399 FDSGKFDE
-409 KDTKTLIDNIFGKDS
+409 KDTKTLIDNIFGTDACS
-424 SQEPRKSI
+424 EPVRSI
-432 DEQCYL
+432 YEQCYDP
-438 SQDDCQKIC
+438 QCTFDCKDGQGTADCSESTFKC
-447 TNEPK
+447 TF
-452 PKCDEKPSF
+452 EKNPD
-461 VCRFVKQPNGTW
+461 GTW
-473 AIVRCDGTHVKADLD
+473 SIIDENNNHVKADLD

-493 DDADYKPD
+493 NDANYTPD
-501 LKCSLPSLPEDETCK
+501 LKCSLPESVKCGEDVCK
-516 KGDCKGSG
+516 SSG
-524 KACLDNIN
+524 KPCLDNIN

-558 VAPDECAAAN
+558 VAPDECAATDPL
-568 PPSNCTTAEY
+568 PPECKSEY

-584 DIKQHFYNQKLSTP
+584 DSKQHFYNQKLSTP

-653 TIKAEKEETLNFW
+653 TIDAGKEATLNFW

-677 QLRHNDV
+677 QLRHDEV
-684 LPANIPIATSNVINM
+684 MPANIPIATSNVINM
-699 PCGEGDS
+699 PSGEGDS
-706 PDDSVLKEGGEAVTP
+706 PDDSVLKDGGEAVTP

-913 NSDTVENHDK
+913 NTANA
-923 NVKEGESPI
+923 ESLGV

-1127 SLLEAGKSDKNI
+1127 SLLETKPADINLI
-1139 LKLSTDASDN
+1139 RLSVDGAETD
-1149 GDVFYYVLSND
+1149 GDVEKKVVYHVISSD
-1160 YNKCDNRF
+1160 YNKCDSKF
-1168 AYKEKPEAKT
+1168 ALNTRDGVQKNCEA
-1178 ACEIAQV
+1178 AQGPTSWSDPKKNNGVQKKSMCAVDGDLSTSMTVNV
-1185 PAAWK
+1185 PD
-1190 SVKFKNKDG
+1190 S
-1199 SFSSIKQEMCQRN
+1199 Q
-1212 ASEGVAEVQVPNHT
+1212 
-1226 SRYMVY
+1226 SRYMAY
-1232 AVRFNGNTPM
+1232 AVQYNSKGTPIK
-1242 QYGCVDNLYLDK
+1242 YGCVDNQYLNPRKCTD
-1254 PVCEKVDRE
+1254 E
-1263 VDGVVV
+1263 G
-1269 LDKNGDPIKDDVCTS
+1269 KDDDGNDICEEYTAE
-1284 TLDVNVTME
+1284 LDITIPLN
-1293 DIPKIIDDRY
+1293 DIPYVLRPEYNIKSLID
-1303 EIESLMDLGPLIE
+1303 IGPLIE
-1316 IPKGCKVENGK
+1316 VPDSCDPKNDKSIGCVLRQIKNLYNQYLSDDPGEKVLFALEKYFFPVEMFDDVFSAEQLSSVDKKTDGCLGVKGFGKTSSGCKDANGK
-1327 LVAPDQCVA
+1327 LVADLQTTAVIKC
-1336 GNSAGDINCFL
+1336 C
-1347 CKIQGFY
+1347 
-1354 NYYIGQN
+1354 
-1361 PGEKIVSQIEKFFL
+1361 GEK
-1375 PKELLENP
+1375 
-1383 GENEGCM
+1383 
-1390 SIYGFGNFVG
+1390 
-1400 NKDVLDESGKPKID
+1400 
-1414 DKTGKPI
+1414 KT
-1421 KENACKP
+1421 ENACKKP
-1428 NGSFYSD
+1428 DS
-1435 ISSTAHQ
+1435 Q
-1442 QCCIEKECFS
+1442 K
-1452 FNPKNYDGGIFNSS
+1452 
-1466 GECRPAYNENTCT
+1466 NTCSET
-1479 NCMEHFKGK
+1479 GYLNSTPFYGSSSCACAK
-1488 DITVKRIYKNSD
+1488 IYH
-1500 CICGKVYHWTAGKDR
+1500 YTAGQSEK
-1515 CDTCFKFGD
+1515 CPTCNKLGGKLRPLVLKGLKALINSGFK
-1524 KARVLLVS
+1524 KA
-1532 LLTKLVNKAFT
+1532 N
-1543 KVALEDNMC
+1543 LEDNLC
-1552 KLIDSVQFIKLK
+1552 KVVDSIQYIELQGNASFNTKNGNSAIGVTMLFNGVKIPYANIEATFEGGRVIK
-1564 GTIDFDRK
+1564 GTTQK
-1572 AGLNN
+1572 ALLTPETN
-1577 MATTLRFTGGQLPY
+1577 
-1591 LNEDIDIGPTVK
+1591 
-1603 GTATGASLGTD
+1603 SLM
-1614 TVIIPSMALQLSY
+1614 IPDM
-1627 GQLVMSLIGRLLPE
+1627 
-1641 GAIDEKTYEIE
+1641 
-1652 LGSIVKCSTLFG
+1652 
-1664 LKNGL
+1664 
-1669 KIPLTSIKI
+1669 
-1678 DASVIDA
+1678 
-1685 LCATALKGLDTK
+1685 
-1697 INGLAEQQYLS
+1697 
-1708 LHMNLAGSGKLTSSA
+1708 
-1723 STCDDGQGL
+1723 
-1732 CAHGIENGLWSGR
+1732 
-1745 GKLKSTEVAMSGLWV
+1745 
-1760 AAKEGRTMPELSY
+1760 
-1773 GDKSVEEFMAEHSV
+1773 
-1787 CRKLLSEAESEPLG
+1787 
-1801 DYPTNKDCLG
+1801 
-1811 GSFDNPNARIS
+1811 
-1822 NHKCSDEKCNQL
+1822 
-1834 GIVVCKD
+1834 
-1841 KQLNALYAN
+1841 
-1850 ASAAEII
+1850 
-1857 KAANDDCKPHAS
+1857 
-1869 DQKDECKMNPEI
+1869 
-1881 VNWGKGVTNEECIK
+1881 
-1895 SYTDACKDNP
+1895 
-1905 SIVVVENGTDV
+1905 
-1916 NYNTEACECEA
+1916 
-1927 DSSCKEG
+1927 
-1934 DGTVCVVDGD
+1934 
-1944 VTYKC
+1944 
-1949 TKSQLSQC
+1949 
-1957 INKACT
+1957 
-1963 GQCNEPGC
+1963 
-1971 IMNSEVKA
+1971 
-1979 CKDTEDSE
+1979 
-1987 VVEKP
+1987 
-1992 QQAVAIWD
+1992 
-2000 FSGIAKTS
+2000 
-2008 EILTKMEHPKN
+2008 
-2019 TEGNDETGL
+2019 GL
-2028 TLSYSNPDC
+2028 TLSY
-2037 GEDNPKAATLKLV
+2037 GELVLDIFGKLV
-2050 QGKDGK
+2050 PGAVEDGK
-2056 LGAVGT
+2056 LKLNGIINCGKLLGIKESGIKIPIVNMT
-2062 DAFVSHC
+2062 ITPDEINFVCGIGLKLKS
-2069 DSNMKEDYRA
+2069 
-2079 GTFVI
+2079 
-2084 KGSITGKMITKV
+2084 SILP
-2096 TFNVMGA
+2096 NNN
-2103 GREISY
+2103 
-2109 GKGSAPSESSTKF
+2109 SS
-2122 ISSDTL
+2122 IR
-2128 WENKEVVFETP
+2128 
-2139 VSSLDMHIAPIGNGD
+2139 I
-2154 VGMKAMRLDDI
+2154 
-2165 IVYAQ
+2165 

>member
-1 MRKTTVARCLLFLG
+1 MRKTTVARGLLFLG

-92 VGVDAFVNE
+92 VGVEAFVNE

-109 EGVEKTLKGCDA
+109 EGVEKTLKGCDSEELKSRPLA
-121 DGLESKRLGGRRV
+121 GRRV

-140 PDGADGVIDFISSS
+140 PDGADGVIDFISDP

-168 NTDTNGEVH
+168 NTDKNGEVH
-177 VRLYTGSMYSNN
+177 VRLYTGSMYSKNDN

-204 AAIDVK
+204 AE
-210 IKKLPQ
+210 IKVNINKLPQ

-263 KGRKRLRVK
+263 DGRKRLRVK

-295 FVSKRESSPEVLD
+295 FVSKRESSPGVLD
-308 GNSASVD
+308 GNSASVEK
-315 RVMGSDSGDQAGC
+315 VMGSDGGDQAGC
-328 SKTDTKGN
+328 SNTDANGN

-390 DSDKDKIDI
+390 DSDKIDI
-399 GGFDEGVFNE
+399 GGFDEGEFNE
-409 KDTKTLIDNIFGKDS
+409 DDTKTLIDNIFGTDACS
-424 SQEPRKSI
+424 EPVRSI
-432 DEQCYL
+432 YEQCYDP
-438 SQDDCQKIC
+438 QCTFDCKDGQGTADCSESTFKC
-447 TNEPK
+447 TF
-452 PKCDEKPSF
+452 EKNPD
-461 VCRFVKQPNGTW
+461 GTW
-473 AIVRCDGTHVKADLD
+473 SIIDENKNHVKADLD

-493 DDADYKPD
+493 NDANYTPD
-501 LKCSLPSLPEDETCK
+501 LKCSLPESVKCGEDVCK
-516 KGDCKGSG
+516 SSG
-524 KACLDNIN
+524 KPCLDNIN

-558 VAPDECAAAN
+558 VAPDECAATDPL
-568 PPSNCTTAEY
+568 PPECKSEY

-584 DIKQHFYNQKLSTP
+584 DSKQHFYNQKLSTP

-653 TIKAEKEETLNFW
+653 TIDAGKEATLNFW

-677 QLRHNDV
+677 QLRHKDV
-684 LPANIPIATSNVINM
+684 MPANIPIATSNVINM
-699 PCGEGDS
+699 PSGEGDS
-706 PDDSVLKEGGEAVTP
+706 PDDSVLQEGGEAVTP

-743 VEQVKNANGDALL
+743 VEKVKNANGDALL

-913 NSDTVENHDK
+913 NTANA
-923 NVKEGESPI
+923 ESLGV

-1127 SLLEAGKSDKNI
+1127 SLLETKKSQINSI
-1139 LKLSTDASDN
+1139 NLSTDSKKTN
-1149 GDVFYYVLSND
+1149 TYYYVMSSD
-1160 YNKCDNRF
+1160 YNKCDSKF
-1168 AYKEKPEAKT
+1168 AIVTKADATKGCEAAQAPSTWKGIKLDGKDPKKEMCAKVGAT
-1178 ACEIAQV
+1178 D
-1185 PAAWK
+1185 PT
-1190 SVKFKNKDG
+1190 SVKVPDNKSRYLAYAIQYEGERPISYGCIDNQYLPPPNCKEVPKVEEGTDTPVMKDG
-1199 SFSSIKQEMCQRN
+1199 KQVMD
-1212 ASEGVAEVQVPNHT
+1212 EVCETSLNLEIPMKEVPLALG
-1226 SRYMVY
+1226 SRY
-1232 AVRFNGNTPM
+1232 NT
-1242 QYGCVDNLYLDK
+1242 K
-1254 PVCEKVDRE
+1254 
-1263 VDGVVV
+1263 
-1269 LDKNGDPIKDDVCTS
+1269 
-1284 TLDVNVTME
+1284 
-1293 DIPKIIDDRY
+1293 
-1303 EIESLMDLGPLIE
+1303 SLIDLGPLVAIPDSDSCPETNRSVPCLIYRITELYKKFIGSNPADTIVDNLEAYFLTPKTCMSDSGAGKKDKDCRGDGNSVCSTIE
-1316 IPKGCKVENGK
+1316 SVSIIEKCTTDFKDCVKCDLNGVPSDKKPQNACATNSASKESSSCKNLDEKYINSREVFKGSSCICAKMYYYTGGCENNQCYKWGGKIKPLFLKLAKSLLKKAFDKANIEDNLCK
-1327 LVAPDQCVA
+1327 LVDALQYVEFTGNISFDTSNGNA
-1336 GNSAGDINCFL
+1336 GIGTVLNFTGATVPYINKSF
-1347 CKIQGFY
+1347 
-1354 NYYIGQN
+1354 
-1361 PGEKIVSQIEKFFL
+1361 
-1375 PKELLENP
+1375 EL
-1383 GENEGCM
+1383 GR
-1390 SIYGFGNFVG
+1390 
-1400 NKDVLDESGKPKID
+1400 VLSGKVASASLPVD
-1414 DKTGKPI
+1414 
-1421 KENACKP
+1421 
-1428 NGSFYSD
+1428 
-1435 ISSTAHQ
+1435 SSTVM
-1442 QCCIEKECFS
+1442 I
-1452 FNPKNYDGGIFNSS
+1452 PD
-1466 GECRPAYNENTCT
+1466 
-1479 NCMEHFKGK
+1479 M
-1488 DITVKRIYKNSD
+1488 
-1500 CICGKVYHWTAGKDR
+1500 
-1515 CDTCFKFGD
+1515 
-1524 KARVLLVS
+1524 
-1532 LLTKLVNKAFT
+1532 
-1543 KVALEDNMC
+1543 
-1552 KLIDSVQFIKLK
+1552 
-1564 GTIDFDRK
+1564 
-1572 AGLNN
+1572 GLN
-1577 MATTLRFTGGQLPY
+1577 
-1591 LNEDIDIGPTVK
+1591 
-1603 GTATGASLGTD
+1603 
-1614 TVIIPSMALQLSY
+1614 LSY
-1627 GQLVMSLIGRLLPE
+1627 GLLVVDVLKMVLPEAAFGEDKDGNAMLDFQNFIKCSSLIKG
-1641 GAIDEKTYEIE
+1641 GI
-1652 LGSIVKCSTLFG
+1652 
-1664 LKNGL
+1664 
-1669 KIPLTSIKI
+1669 KIPVVGFTVSE
-1678 DASVIDA
+1678 AVIDGLCGIA
-1685 LCATALKGLDTK
+1685 LRKVTEETY
-1697 INGLAEQQYLS
+1697 NLADQQYINLNMMLS
-1708 LHMNLAGSGKLTSSA
+1708 GSGEIG
-1723 STCDDGQGL
+1723 STNNTCKSKDGACEADVITG
-1732 CAHGIENGLWSGR
+1732 GLWSGTGTMR
-1745 GKLKSTEVAMSGLWV
+1745 GVQESISGLWV
-1760 AAKEGRTMPELSY
+1760 ASTAPLNSGNFPQLSY

-1787 CRKLLSEAESEPLG
+1787 CRKMLRESANELEVSS
-1801 DYPTNKDCLG
+1801 NQACLG
-1811 GSFDNPNARIS
+1811 GSFDNPKARVS
-1822 NHKCSDEKCNQL
+1822 NHKCSDEKCSGA
-1834 GIVVCKD
+1834 GIVVCD
-1841 KQLNALYAN
+1841 GGNFNALYAN
-1850 ASAAEII
+1850 STAAEII
-1857 KAANDDCKPHAS
+1857 RAANKACINING
-1869 DQKDECKMNPEI
+1869 DESCTGNPEI
-1881 VNWGKGVTNEECIK
+1881 INGGNGINNSQCRDNYEPACEE
-1895 SYTDACKDNP
+1895 NP
-1905 SIVVVENGTDV
+1905 SIIVIKNDAGDAEYDVESI
-1916 NYNTEACECEA
+1916 ECEVVGECNEKD
-1927 DSSCKEG
+1927 DSIL
-1934 DGTVCVVDGD
+1934 CVKNGA

-1949 TKSQLSQC
+1949 LKSKIADS

-1971 IMNSEVKA
+1971 IMNSEVTNCKDVDENGNETPA
-1979 CKDTEDSE
+1979 PKPAEIIAVWDFSNITKTSELTTNMKNPKDTEGK
-1987 VVEKP
+1987 VV
-1992 QQAVAIWD
+1992 
-2000 FSGIAKTS
+2000 
-2008 EILTKMEHPKN
+2008 
-2019 TEGNDETGL
+2019 TGL
-2028 TLSYSNPDC
+2028 ELSYSSPGC
-2037 GEDNPKAATLKLV
+2037 GEDPKAATLKLV

-2056 LGAVGT
+2056 LGALGT
-2062 DAFVSHC
+2062 DAFVSQC
-2069 DSNMKEDYRA
+2069 DLAKKEDYRA

-2084 KGSITGKMITKV
+2084 TGSITGKMITKV

-2109 GKGSAPSESSTKF
+2109 GKGSAPSSESSTKF

-2128 WENKEVVFETP
+2128 WENKELVFETP